1 MTATVLI
8 IDEDESVTR
17 SLVRLLSVH
26 GIDVHGETS
35 SASAIARAVEIL
47 PTVLLIDL
55 HLSHRSGIEIA
66 RQIRAERKLAGAR
79 LIGMS
84 ATVPDWDP
92 DALAVFD
99 AILSKPIPSETLLA
113 AIRG

>member
-26 GIDVHGETS
+26 GLDAHGETS
-35 SASAIARAVEIL
+35 SANALATAVAIQ
-47 PTVLLIDL
+47 PTVFLIDL
-55 HLSHRSGIEIA
+55 HLSQRSGIEIA
-66 RQIRAERKLAGAR
+66 RQIRAEKELTGAR

-99 AILSKPIPSETLLA
+99 SMLAKPIPSEILLA